1 MTSPAIRVQRPRARW
16 RSAARVVRA
25 ARLGALFLLL
35 LLALLPESAR
45 AEEPSIDEVRYHPT
59 ELPPD
64 GTRSRV
70 LLTGAG
76 LALGWYGVGLGTSYL
91 YPNAPNARDLRLPV
105 VGPWMALDGVRCGSK
120 ERNCRD
126 AVLVIRT
133 ALAVLSGVGQAG
145 GLLGVVEGLFLPS
158 PAANPAADIRPS
170 ATRKPQRSW
179 AAVPVVLPDGAALEL
194 VGRF

>member
-1 MTSPAIRVQRPRARW
+1 MTSPAIRVPRPYGWLGRIVLALVLP
-16 RSAARVVRA
+16 SALL
-25 ARLGALFLLL
+25 LGAL
-35 LLALLPESAR
+35 LPSTAR
-45 AEEPSIDEVRYHPT
+45 ADEPTIDEVRYHPT
-59 ELPPD
+59 ELPTD
-64 GTRSRV
+64 STRSRV

-76 LALGWYGVGLGTSYL
+76 LTLGWYGVAVGTSYL

-133 ALAVLSGVGQAG
+133 VFGVLSGVGQAG
-145 GLLGVVEGLFLPS
+145 GLLAVVEGLFLPTAAPS
-158 PAANPAADIRPS
+158 PGADIRPS
-170 ATRKPQRSW
+170 ATARSQRSW
-179 AAVPVVLPDGAALEL
+179 AAVPVVLPDGAGLEL